1 MKYVMLI
8 LSTPKQAELSQ
19 EEQGAWYSEIFAW
32 YEKWGAS
39 PRFEAGH
46 QLQGPET
53 AKTVRAGSVTDGPFM
68 ETKEVLGGYSLID
81 ARAVRDAS
89 PAGYLGVVL
98 GIQGLFLTAS
108 LRGDWTRLRRA
119 LRTGLLISVGTVGA
133 YLLVLFAFQRANAG
147 RVATLREVSIL
158 IGLLIAR
165 DRPGPQA
172 WLGGALVVAGAFLA
186 VE

>member
-81 ARAVRDAS
+81 ADS
-89 PAGYLGVVL
+89 Y
-98 GIQGLFLTAS
+98 
-108 LRGDWTRLRRA
+108 
-119 LRTGLLISVGTVGA
+119 
-133 YLLVLFAFQRANAG
+133 
-147 RVATLREVSIL
+147 EE
-158 IGLLIAR
+158 
-165 DRPGPQA
+165 
-172 WLGGALVVAGAFLA
+172 A
-186 VE
+186 VEVAQTWPGLDRGLVTIELRPTVEM